1 MLPNLHIGNE
11 PIFWADKLKY
21 LGVYFDSGKMIKID
35 ILPMMRKFYGS
46 ANSILCHSK
55 YVSELTKLSLF
66 ESFALPVLMYGLDVL
81 FLGPVEMRK
90 LNVCWNSIYR
100 RIFNFHRWESV
111 KVLQLMCERL
121 DLTHILDKIKLKFYH
136 RLYRCDSDVLQYC
149 LSISKYSKNVIN
161 LFNKYDA
168 CVGDVVNI
176 DVIFCK
182 FADSCR
188 LKCVG

>member
-1 MLPNLHIGNE
+1 MCI
-11 PIFWADKLKY
+11 

-46 ANSILCHSK
+46 ANSTLCHSK
-55 YVSELTKLSLF
+55 YVSELTMLTILSLF
-66 ESFALPVLMYGLDVL
+66 ESFALPVLMYVL

-90 LNVCWNSIYR
+90 LNVCCNIIYR

-121 DLTHILDKIKLKFYH
+121 DLTHILDKIKLKFCH
-136 RLYRCDSDVLQYC
+136 RIYRCDSDVLQYC
-149 LSISKYSKNVIN
+149 LSISKYSKNVLN

-168 CVGDVVNI
+168 CVGVGDVVDI